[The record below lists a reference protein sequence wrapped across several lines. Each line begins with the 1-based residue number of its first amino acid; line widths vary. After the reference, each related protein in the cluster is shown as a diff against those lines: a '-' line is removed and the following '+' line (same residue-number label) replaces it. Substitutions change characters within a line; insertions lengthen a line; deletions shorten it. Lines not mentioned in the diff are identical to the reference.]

1 MGKGARECRTETE
14 RCQHAQKEND
24 VSRRSKEDC
33 RRSTSAMGEGEGC
46 PKEVR
51 LKRNHLLRILPSA
64 GQPTN
69 VSLKRGLAAKTR
81 KRFSCP
87 KNVLLL
93 YCRPSTWQVFPAFNE
108 RSKTPSKPAS
118 TLVFLV
124 FLTILSTIVSAVGI
138 SGCGSNPT

>member
-1 MGKGARECRTETE
+1 MIVLSTTGVQRRCLAYHIEPSTLDASFGGTTNE
-14 RCQHAQKEND
+14 RLAQTGIGC
-24 VSRRSKEDC
+24 EDG
-33 RRSTSAMGEGEGC
+33 T
-46 PKEVR
+46 
-51 LKRNHLLRILPSA
+51 
-64 GQPTN
+64 
-69 VSLKRGLAAKTR
+69 
-81 KRFSCP
+81 RFSCP

-93 YCRPSTWQVFPAFNE
+93 YCRPPTWQVFPAFNE